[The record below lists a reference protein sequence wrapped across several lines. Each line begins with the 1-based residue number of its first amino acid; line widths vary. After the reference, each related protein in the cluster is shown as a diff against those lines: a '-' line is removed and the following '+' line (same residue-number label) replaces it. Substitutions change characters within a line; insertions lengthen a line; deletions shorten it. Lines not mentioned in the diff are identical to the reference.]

1 MPRIPVPRVL
11 PRLAVARHPSLRGKG
26 GELVRRDRTPVQDFS
41 LAQAYLTPVNA
52 RIIPILAAA
61 CLLLAG
67 CHHDDIP
74 TDNSALSPPDQAAA
88 ANALFLNQKTFD
100 PWVLKSTNL
109 NNSIPA
115 YLGDGRTNSLY
126 SSAGSLTA
134 TCKAGMYQSGQ
145 LVVNSLNPKPVLDT
159 AGKRY
164 EAWLDLRDGSLP
176 IFVTAQG
183 VQELIDTLKKNGT
196 VSTVTRYTP
205 SDLNFHKIWQTSDIV
220 IQGDPEAQQVTH
232 ANLFYLLSSTYPG
245 SDHSI
250 PPMGLSSNIYG
261 GHIFWDAEVWM
272 MPALIVQH
280 PDYAKSIIAYR
291 FKLLG
296 QAKKNAKMH
305 GFAGAEYPWES
316 ADTGEEMVGGEFT
329 KERHITADVGW
340 AAWQYY
346 LWTGDK
352 SYLRNEGWPVL
363 SATAQYWVSRVTKGT
378 DGKYHVKGVL
388 APDETAGVVNDDAWT
403 NAIVQANL
411 RAAARAAQILRQ
423 PADPRWKIVADSMY
437 FPFDK
442 PRGIPAENDTPL
454 TERFAAK
461 QADTLLLVH
470 PLNIPFDAQTEG
482 KMLDF
487 YTAHTSKFGPAMTA
501 SIHAVVAARL
511 GRGKDSLDLFHDSYR
526 PFMRGPWD
534 AFAEKRT
541 SNRVYFCTG
550 MGGCLQSVLYGFAGL
565 QVVEPGRMGKGTKIT
580 GDGEASLYADPHL
593 PPGWGGLTVKGIRFR
608 GRTLDLNVMP
618 GNKVTATA
626 R

>member
-1 MPRIPVPRVL
+1 M
-11 PRLAVARHPSLRGKG
+11 
-26 GELVRRDRTPVQDFS
+26 QDFS
-41 LAQAYLTPVNA
+41 PVQAYLTPVNA
-52 RIIPILAAA
+52 RIIPTLFAA
-61 CLLLAG
+61 CLLAG
-67 CHHDDIP
+67 CRHD
-74 TDNSALSPPDQAAA
+74 TDAPPAPASSPADQASA

-100 PWVLKSTNL
+100 PWVLSSTDPKSA
-109 NNSIPA
+109 IDA
-115 YLGDGRTNSLY
+115 YLGQKGAGLLCGPDGNYYRVFE
-126 SSAGSLTA
+126 AGKYDT
-134 TCKAGMYQSGQ
+134 TGQ
-145 LVVNSLNPKPVLDT
+145 LV
-159 AGKRY
+159 AGSNGNAKRVEPASDGY
-164 EAWLDLRDGSLP
+164 RQILDLKAGILTTTSRVDAAV
-176 IFVTAQG
+176 VTIRQG
-183 VQELIDTLKKNGT
+183 NDLKDVWPRLWK
-196 VSTVTRYTP
+196 
-205 SDLNFHKIWQTSDIV
+205 TSDIV

-296 QAKKNAKMH
+296 QAKKNAKQH

-316 ADTGEEMVGGEFT
+316 ADTGAEMVAGEFT

-352 SYLRNEGWPVL
+352 AYLKSQGWPVL
-363 SATAQYWVSRVTKGT
+363 SATAQYWISRVTKGP

-388 APDETAGVVNDDAWT
+388 SPDETASVVDNDAWT
-403 NAIVQANL
+403 NAVVQANL
-411 RAAARAAQILRQ
+411 RAAARAARTVGQ
-423 PADPRWKIVADSMY
+423 PADPRWETVADGIY

-442 PRGIPAENDTPL
+442 ARGIPAENDTPL
-454 TERFAAK
+454 TDRFDAK

-470 PLNIPFDAQTEG
+470 PLNRPFDAQTEG

-511 GRGKDSLDLFHDSYR
+511 GRSKDALDLFHDSYR

-565 QVVEPGRMGKGTKIT
+565 QVVEPGQKGKGTKVA
-580 GDGEASLYADPHL
+580 GDAEASLYADPHL

-608 GRTLDLNVMP
+608 GRTLDLSVTT
-618 GNKVTATA
+618 GDKVTATA